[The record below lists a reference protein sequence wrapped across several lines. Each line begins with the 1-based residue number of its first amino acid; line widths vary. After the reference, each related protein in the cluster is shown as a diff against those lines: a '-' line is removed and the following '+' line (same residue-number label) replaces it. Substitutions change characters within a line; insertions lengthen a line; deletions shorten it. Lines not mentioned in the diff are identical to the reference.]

1 MTPTLTLTEQQ
12 TAAIAALGY
21 NLYEQGKMSEA
32 TTVFNGLVA
41 IDPGNYIGYAGLG
54 AVALAS
60 EPPQLDLAVANL
72 REAARL
78 NSKDP
83 TVQANLGEALLRQAK
98 FEEAAAAFE
107 KALEL
112 DPEEEDAGANRA
124 RAILDGMEIVIEE
137 VQKMGVGA

>member
-98 FEEAAAAFE
+98 FEEAAGAFE

>member
-83 TVQANLGEALLRQAK
+83 TVHANLGEALLRQAK
-98 FEEAAAAFE
+98 FEEAAGAFE